1 MNPNGHKQSLPRGR
15 PPGARNKVTME
26 LREMVRA
33 SLDKAGGL
41 DYLVK
46 QARMN
51 PGAYLALLGKVLPK
65 ELNATLDMRGYICA
79 PEQAATMEQWAA
91 MVQPVPDDVP
101 LSAK

>member
-1 MNPNGHKQSLPRGR
+1 MNLHGHTQSLPRGR

-33 SLDKAGGL
+33 SLDALGGA

-51 PGAYLALLGKVLPK
+51 PGAYLALVARLIPR
-65 ELNATLDMRGYICA
+65 EIAATVQARGYICA
-79 PEQAATMEQWAA
+79 PEQAETMEAWAGQVEVDA
-91 MVQPVPDDVP
+91 AG
-101 LSAK
+101 LAKEGE

>member
-1 MNPNGHKQSLPRGR
+1 
-15 PPGARNKVTME
+15 ME

-33 SLDKAGGL
+33 SLDRAGGL

-65 ELNATLDMRGYICA
+65 EIAATVEARTYIVA
-79 PEQAATMEQWAA
+79 PEQAASMEQWAGQ
-91 MVQPVPDDVP
+91 VQAVPDYVP
-101 LSAK
+101 MSKK

>member
-1 MNPNGHKQSLPRGR
+1 MNAHGNTQSLPRGR

-65 ELNATLDMRGYICA
+65 ELNATLEMRGYICA
-79 PEQAATMEQWAA
+79 PEQAASMEAWAA
-91 MVQPVPDDVP
+91 SVSVTPDE
-101 LSAK
+101 K

>member
-1 MNPNGHKQSLPRGR
+1 MNQTGHKQSLPRGR
-15 PPGARNKVTME
+15 PPGAKNKVTME

-65 ELNATLDMRGYICA
+65 ELNATLDMRGYLCA
-79 PEQAATMEQWAA
+79 PERAASMEQWAA
-91 MVQPVPDDVP
+91 SVSVTPDDVP